1 MSRPEVKGGGRRL
14 RQWSGSAEGPL
25 SGPGFWKEVHFFA
38 TPPIAKAIA
47 QARDEERLP
56 ILVLP
61 IQVLGA

>member
-1 MSRPEVKGGGRRL
+1 MGTNDKEEY
-14 RQWSGSAEGPL
+14 QT
-25 SGPGFWKEVHFFA
+25 SGPTHLVQVQGFWMEVHSFA

-61 IQVLGA
+61 IQVFGA

>member
-1 MSRPEVKGGGRRL
+1 MGTNDKESFPNERPGHLV
-14 RQWSGSAEGPL
+14 QVQ
-25 SGPGFWKEVHFFA
+25 GFWKEVHSFA

-61 IQVLGA
+61 IQVFGA